1 MELSTFAAL
10 LAQIVDTHGS
20 ASIRQQLS
28 GRHEIVIR
36 HLACVWYSHGRLR
49 LHLWRSWYTPRS
61 RSTRSRSAG
70 DSWRVIDAKKL
81 RGGWQGCIWQRPF
94 IRSCTPSKLPP
105 DLHVLNECHIRVL
118 ELIPTQIR
126 WLGISAGAVVTA
138 GRLLLAA

>member
-1 MELSTFAAL
+1 VCGIATVGSGCIYGGLGTL
-10 LAQIVDTHGS
+10 LALGAHALGARGTAG
-20 ASIRQQLS
+20 
-28 GRHEIVIR
+28 G
-36 HLACVWYSHGRLR
+36 
-49 LHLWRSWYTPRS
+49 YT
-61 RSTRSRSAG
+61 
-70 DSWRVIDAKKL
+70 VIDAKKL